1 MKAVD
6 GDRGIKNEIKYS
18 ITVGPEHLFGIN
30 EDTGLVYSKVISNA
44 FCKDNHSCTC
54 RP

>member
-6 GDRGIKNEIKYS
+6 GDRGIKNDIKYS
-18 ITVGPEHLFGIN
+18 ITGGPEHLFGIN

-44 FCKDNHSCTC
+44 VCNYNY
-54 RP
+54 